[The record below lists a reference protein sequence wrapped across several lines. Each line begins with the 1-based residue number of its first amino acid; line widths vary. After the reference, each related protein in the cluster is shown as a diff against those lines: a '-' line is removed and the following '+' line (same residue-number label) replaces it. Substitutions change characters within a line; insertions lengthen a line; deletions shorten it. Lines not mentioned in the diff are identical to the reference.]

1 MFELQYE
8 MTFRERIEGPLGP
21 TTGSPARLC
30 WKVTEAT
37 LAGPRIEA
45 SLAMPGIDWVRLGD
59 DGIRRQ
65 DLRAQFLTRDGALIL
80 LRYDTAVIRGE
91 RVILEA
97 LQSSDETAVADQYM
111 CMAPMFEVDSRDYD
125 WLIHSLFIAR
135 GRLAGP
141 SQIEYEIHRVI

>member
-30 WKVTEAT
+30 WKVVDAT

-45 SLAMPGIDWVRLGD
+45 SLAMPGIDWVRVGD
-59 DGIRRQ
+59 DGIRRP
-65 DLRAQFLTRDGALIL
+65 DLRAQFLTRDRALIL

-91 RVILEA
+91 RMFLEA
-97 LQSSDETAVADQYM
+97 LERGDETAFADQYM
-111 CMAPMFEVDSRDYD
+111 CMAPVFEVSSRDYD
-125 WLIHSLFIAR
+125 WLTQSLFTAR

-141 SQIEYEIHRVI
+141 RQIEYEVHRVI